1 VASRNLLRQFTF
13 SLPSSQRVAHAMRL
27 TPLESDVF
35 NDLKHYKVNF
45 ENSTPLWFYILKE
58 AEVQQMGIRLGEVG
72 ARIVTEVFIG
82 LLEGNNSSFLSQNPF
97 WKPICPAANHT
108 ASTNILPLLIFR
120 V

>member
-1 VASRNLLRQFTF
+1 
-13 SLPSSQRVAHAMRL
+13 MRL

-45 ENSTPLWFYILKE
+45 ENSTPLRFYILKE

-82 LLEGNNSSFLSQNPF
+82 LLEGATHPSFLKILFVNQY
-97 WKPICPAANHT
+97 CPAANHT
-108 ASTNILPLLIFR
+108 ATTNILPLLILR